1 MKQAS
6 PSFPKPF
13 RNNLPFVPLDS
24 ARNVPCATLSRTV
37 ALLRRARPKGDSHE
51 EYSAAAD

>member
-24 ARNVPCATLSRTV
+24 AHNASCATLSRTV
-37 ALLRRARPKGDSHE
+37 ALLRRARLKGDTHE

>member
-13 RNNLPFVPLDS
+13 RNNLLFALLDS
-24 ARNVPCATLSRTV
+24 ARNVPCATLSCTV
-37 ALLRRARPKGDSHE
+37 APLRRARLKGDTHE

>member
-13 RNNLPFVPLDS
+13 RNNLLFALLDS
-24 ARNVPCATLSRTV
+24 ARNVPCATLSRIV
-37 ALLRRARPKGDSHE
+37 ALSRRARLKGDTHE